1 MTSDGSIE
9 SRANRF
15 AIPNAFRQSRVK
27 LSDIVTRVG
36 RDPFRNPA
44 VFAWYGQLG
53 EFLLIP
59 SSPSHIQFLPLH
71 RGPRGGRQLEVALV
85 PVNLEQERRSSVHP
99 ATDLKG
105 YDRTV
110 PDNAIDNKLVGR
122 GLGDHLADFLD
133 RYTVALAHDE
143 RGKLA
148 KFAEAI
154 AQCIDRMPAG
164 DRQQIGAVRKIGLVG
179 TVYGGSPIRGTA
191 DHRRRQNSTNIAVSD
206 EVPGVVDRRRY
217 LTL

>member
-1 MTSDGSIE
+1 MTSDGGIE

-15 AIPNAFRQSRVK
+15 AISNAFRQSRIK

-36 RDPFRNPA
+36 RDPFRHPA

-71 RGPRGGRQLEVALV
+71 RGPRGGRQAEIALV
-85 PVNLEQERRSSVHP
+85 PVNLEQEPRSSVHP

-110 PDNAIDNKLVGR
+110 SDNAIDDELVGHS
-122 GLGDHLADFLD
+122 LGHQLAGFLD
-133 RYTVALAHDE
+133 RDTVAVAHDGF
-143 RGKLA
+143 GKLA

-154 AQCIDRMPAG
+154 A
-164 DRQQIGAVRKIGLVG
+164 
-179 TVYGGSPIRGTA
+179 
-191 DHRRRQNSTNIAVSD
+191 
-206 EVPGVVDRRRY
+206 
-217 LTL
+217 